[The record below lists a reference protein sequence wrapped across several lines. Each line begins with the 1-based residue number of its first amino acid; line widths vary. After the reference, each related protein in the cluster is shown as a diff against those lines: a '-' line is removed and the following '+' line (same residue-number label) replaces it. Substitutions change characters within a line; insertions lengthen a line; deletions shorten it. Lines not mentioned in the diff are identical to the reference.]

1 MTTTAKSPVKAKGAS
16 SPDRKLSE
24 AILYIANQCAGDH
37 FFGAVKL
44 NKILFFADFFS
55 YVRHGKAVTGAEYMK
70 LHNGPVPKRFMPVKE
85 ALVAQGRARVEH
97 RPLINGAIQK
107 RLIPTDQPDVSV
119 FDARDIDMIHEVI
132 AFLHSASATDVS
144 EMSHDRAWRL
154 AKLRETIPYET
165 AFVSDQEPG
174 EEQLNR
180 AFELS
185 QTHKWDAE

>member
-1 MTTTAKSPVKAKGAS
+1 MTTATKTPKQAKGAS

-24 AILYIANQCAGDH
+24 AILYIANHCAGDQ

-55 YVRHGKAVTGAEYMK
+55 YVRHGAPVTGAEYMK

-107 RLIPTDQPDVSV
+107 RLIPLDKPDVSV
-119 FDARDIDMIHEVI
+119 FTAQNIEIIHEVI
-132 AFLHSASATDVS
+132 EFLHSASATDVS
-144 EMSHDRAWRL
+144 EMSHDRAWRV
-154 AKLRETIPYET
+154 ANLRETIPYET
-165 AFVSDQEPG
+165 AFVSDQIPA
-174 EEQLNR
+174 EEQLSR
-180 AFELS
+180 AMELT
-185 QTHKWDAE
+185 QTHKWDG